1 MKKFI
6 SEFKEFALKGNVFDL
21 AIGVVIGGAFTAIV
35 TSLVTDIITPIISL
49 IANTSNLETLE
60 YTLRE
65 AVIVNGET
73 IKEAVVFRYG
83 SFIDTIISF
92 LIIALIIFMF
102 IKAINKLKR
111 TESIE
116 EAVEEPTPPSDEV
129 LLLEKIYEELKKSNH

>member
-6 SEFKEFALKGNVFDL
+6 SEFKEFALKGNVFDM

-83 SFIDTIISF
+83 SFFDTIISF

-102 IKAINKLKR
+102 IKAINKILHVY
-111 TESIE
+111 I
-116 EAVEEPTPPSDEV
+116 PH
-129 LLLEKIYEELKKSNH
+129 KS

>member
-6 SEFKEFALKGNVFDL
+6 SEFKEFALKGNVFDM

-83 SFIDTIISF
+83 SFIDSVISF

>member
-35 TSLVTDIITPIISL
+35 SSLVTDIITPIISL

-83 SFIDTIISF
+83 SFIDSVISF

>member
-6 SEFKEFALKGNVFDL
+6 SEFKEFALKGNVFDM

>member
-83 SFIDTIISF
+83 SFIDSVISF